1 MLIEI
6 LSFFFF
12 IFNLFLIILVIMQ
25 KNYGGFWSG
34 PSGNDSV
41 MIFGGNQGA
50 DILQKI
56 TWFFGTVLILG
67 SLSLSIYEAK
77 VSQVS
82 AFYKETKT
90 EDKVKIDNTPV
101 TDNKMNKEE
110 TIALETE
117 KVQEKK

>member
-12 IFNLFLIILVIMQ
+12 IFNLFLIILVVMQ

-50 DILQKI
+50 GILQKI
-56 TWFFGTVLILG
+56 TWFFGIALILG

-77 VSQVS
+77 VSQIS
-82 AFYKETKT
+82 AFYKETTT
-90 EDKVKIDNTPV
+90 EDTVKIDDAVKKNSEINNQEAV
-101 TDNKMNKEE
+101 TKKEE
-110 TIALETE
+110 
-117 KVQEKK
+117 VQERK

>member
-12 IFNLFLIILVIMQ
+12 IFNLFLTILVVMQ

-56 TWFFGTVLILG
+56 TWFFGIVLILG

-90 EDKVKIDNTPV
+90 VDKVKIDNAV
-101 TDNKMNKEE
+101 EINNKMNKEE

>member
-12 IFNLFLIILVIMQ
+12 IFNLFLIILVVMQ

-50 DILQKI
+50 GILQKI
-56 TWFFGTVLILG
+56 TWFFGIALILG

-77 VSQVS
+77 VSQIS
-82 AFYKETKT
+82 AFYKETTT
-90 EDKVKIDNTPV
+90 EDKLKIDNATK
-101 TDNKMNKEE
+101 TNNKMNNEE
-110 TIALETE
+110 TIALEAE

>member
-12 IFNLFLIILVIMQ
+12 IFNLFLTILVVMQ

-56 TWFFGTVLILG
+56 TWFFGIVLILG

-77 VSQVS
+77 ASQVS
-82 AFYKETKT
+82 AFYKETT
-90 EDKVKIDNTPV
+90 EDKVKIDNT
-101 TDNKMNKEE
+101 TGTNNKMNKEE